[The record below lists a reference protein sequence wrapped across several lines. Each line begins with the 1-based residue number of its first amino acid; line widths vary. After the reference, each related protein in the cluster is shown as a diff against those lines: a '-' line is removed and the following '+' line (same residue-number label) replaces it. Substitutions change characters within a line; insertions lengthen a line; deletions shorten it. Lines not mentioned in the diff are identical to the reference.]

1 MTSYI
6 PPGIYSFKG
15 SNGNPRTMCEMCSK
29 LTIKTPE
36 RFGILVFETS
46 TVLVFF
52 DALNGRL

>member
-6 PPGIYSFKG
+6 SPGIYSFKV
-15 SNGNPRTMCEMCSK
+15 SNGNPRTMCEMSSK

-46 TVLVFF
+46 TVFF